1 MSAPSGFAATVREV
15 GRLELGFEP
24 WAWPFATAR
33 RGEIDAH
40 FAAARQ
46 ARPQLFNGRVLLLRS
61 PRHEG
66 EIFRASYFETD
77 FASFLAWRDWGFPG
91 AGVYNGFGMGALRG
105 NDGVFVL
112 GEMSAHTANAG
123 RVYFPSGTPDPSD
136 LVRNRVDMVGS
147 VMREVEEETGLRTF
161 DYRAAA
167 GWHCVESGAAIALMR
182 LLDCTVPA
190 ASVKRRIEINLR
202 AQRDPELAAIHL
214 VRDRR
219 DFTPA
224 MPIFVTAFID
234 AMTG

>member
-1 MSAPSGFAATVREV
+1 MSSGTAATVREV
-15 GRLELGFEP
+15 GRLEFGFMP
-24 WAWPFATAR
+24 WAWPFAATR

-40 FAAARQ
+40 FAAARA

-66 EIFRASYFETD
+66 DIFRASYFETD

-105 NDGVFVL
+105 SDGVFVL
-112 GEMSAHTANAG
+112 GEMAASTANAG

-136 LVRNRVDMVGS
+136 LVRDRVDLAGS
-147 VMREVEEETGLRTF
+147 VMREVEEETGLTTVDFRPV
-161 DYRAAA
+161 AH
-167 GWHCVESGAAIALMR
+167 WHCVETGAAIALMR
-182 LLDCTVPA
+182 LLDCTQPA
-190 ASVKRRIEINLR
+190 LSVKRRIETNLR
-202 AQRDPELAAIHL
+202 AQRHPELAAIHL

-224 MPIFVTAFID
+224 MPAFVTAYID
-234 AMTG
+234 AMTE